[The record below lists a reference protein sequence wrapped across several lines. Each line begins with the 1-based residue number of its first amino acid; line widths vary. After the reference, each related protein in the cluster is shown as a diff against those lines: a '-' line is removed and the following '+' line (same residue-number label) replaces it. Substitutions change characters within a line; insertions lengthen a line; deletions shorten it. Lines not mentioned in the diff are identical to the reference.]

1 MPSVPLSHNRDL
13 YLRLWLLV
21 QPYWR
26 RILIAMLAMLGVS
39 GLTALIAFLIKP
51 ALDDIFFGKRQDML
65 YLLPPLVIVLYAF
78 KGLFYYTHE
87 YMMNYVGGVIITQL
101 RDALYR
107 QYMAL
112 PQIFHDRT
120 ATGLLISRVTYD
132 VNILQSSVSTVITNL
147 LKDIFTIIGLV
158 GVIFYREWRLALIA
172 MLVFPVAVWPI
183 IKFGKRLRRI
193 STHSQVSMSR
203 LNSHLQE
210 TLVGNKIVKAFCRE
224 DYEIQR
230 FQRENMEFFRLRMKN
245 VSTRALSPPVMELLG
260 GCGIAA
266 IMFYGGYQV
275 IQGTSTP
282 GTFFSFLAALLMLY
296 QPIKSL
302 SNINNSIQEGM
313 AAAQRVYEILD
324 LPVEIE
330 DGQRARELP
339 IISREIQFRHVD
351 FAYEGRLV
359 LQDINLTVPKG
370 EVVALVG
377 PSGAGKTTLVNLL
390 PRFYEVSQGAITIDG
405 HDIREVTLSS
415 LRSQIGVVTQQ
426 TFLFNDTVRANIAY
440 GRLEASEAEII
451 QAAQAAFAW
460 DFVQH
465 LPKGLDTVIGEQGV
479 MLSGGERQRLAIAR
493 ALLKDP
499 PILILDEATSALDSE
514 AEQEVQKALDNLI
527 VGRTTLII
535 AHRLST
541 IRHADRIV
549 VLEDGRIVEEGRHE
563 ELLARNG
570 VYARLYHLQFRPEED
585 SDADSDSAAT
595 SQPVIAS

>member
-1 MPSVPLSHNRDL
+1 MTRHQEL
-13 YLRLWLLV
+13 YLRLWRLI

-26 RILIAMLAMLGVS
+26 RIIIAMLAMLGVS
-39 GLTALIAFLIKP
+39 GITALIAFLIKP
-51 ALDDIFFGKRQDML
+51 ALDDIFFGKRLDML
-65 YLLPPLVIVLYAF
+65 YILPPLVIVLYFF
-78 KGLFYYTHE
+78 KGLFFYTHE
-87 YMMNYVGGVIITQL
+87 FMMNYVGGMIITLL
-101 RDALYR
+101 RDNLYR

-112 PQIFHDRT
+112 PQVFFDRT
-120 ATGLLISRVTYD
+120 STGLLISRVTYD

-172 MLVFPVAVWPI
+172 MVVFPVAVWPI

-224 DYEIQR
+224 DYEMQR
-230 FQRENMEFFRLRMKN
+230 FHQENQEFFRLRMKN

-260 GCGIAA
+260 GFGIAA

-324 LPVEIE
+324 LPVEIR
-330 DGQRARELP
+330 DVPGVRELP
-339 IISREIQFRHVD
+339 PISDRICFEQVE
-351 FAYEGRLV
+351 FAYEDRLV
-359 LQDINLTVPKG
+359 LQDINLTVQKG
-370 EVVALVG
+370 EVIAVVG

-390 PRFYEVSQGAITIDG
+390 PRFYEVTRGSISIDG
-405 HDIREVTLSS
+405 QDIREVTLLS
-415 LRSQIGVVTQQ
+415 LRAQIGVVTQQ
-426 TFLFNDTVRANIAY
+426 TFLFNDTVRENIAY
-440 GRLEASEAEII
+440 GRPQAGEEEII

-460 DFVQH
+460 DFIAN

-527 VGRTTLII
+527 QGRTTLII

-563 ELLARNG
+563 DLLARNG
-570 VYARLYHLQFRPEED
+570 VYARLYYLQFRPEEAE
-585 SDADSDSAAT
+585 SGAEAPSPLTPPPALVS
-595 SQPVIAS
+595 

>member
-1 MPSVPLSHNRDL
+1 MTMTRHQEL
-13 YLRLWLLV
+13 YLRLWRLI

-26 RILIAMLAMLGVS
+26 RIIIAMLAMLGVS
-39 GLTALIAFLIKP
+39 GITALIAFLIKP
-51 ALDDIFFGKRQDML
+51 ALDDIFFGKRLDML
-65 YLLPPLVIVLYAF
+65 YILPPLVIVLYFF
-78 KGLFYYTHE
+78 KGLFFYTHE
-87 YMMNYVGGVIITQL
+87 FMMNYVGGMIITLL
-101 RDALYR
+101 RDNLYR

-112 PQIFHDRT
+112 PQVFFDRT
-120 ATGLLISRVTYD
+120 STGLLISRVTYD

-172 MLVFPVAVWPI
+172 MVVFPVAVWPI

-224 DYEIQR
+224 DYEMQR
-230 FQRENMEFFRLRMKN
+230 FHQENQEFFRLRMKN

-260 GCGIAA
+260 GFGIAA

-324 LPVEIE
+324 LPVEIR
-330 DGQRARELP
+330 DVPGVRELP
-339 IISREIQFRHVD
+339 PISDRICFEQVE
-351 FAYEGRLV
+351 FAYEDRLV
-359 LQDINLTVPKG
+359 LQDINLTVQKG
-370 EVVALVG
+370 EVIAVVG

-390 PRFYEVSQGAITIDG
+390 PRFYEVTRGSISIDG
-405 HDIREVTLSS
+405 QDIREVTLLS
-415 LRSQIGVVTQQ
+415 LRAQIGVVTQQ
-426 TFLFNDTVRANIAY
+426 TFLFNDTVRENIAY
-440 GRLEASEAEII
+440 GRPQAGEEEII

-460 DFVQH
+460 DFIAN

-527 VGRTTLII
+527 QGRTTLII

-563 ELLARNG
+563 DLLARNG
-570 VYARLYHLQFRPEED
+570 VYARLYYLQFRPEEAE
-585 SDADSDSAAT
+585 SGAEAPSPLTPPPALVS
-595 SQPVIAS
+595 

>member
-1 MPSVPLSHNRDL
+1 MITQRTL
-13 YLRLWLLV
+13 YLRLWRLI
-21 QPYWR
+21 QPFWR
-26 RILIAMLAMLGVS
+26 RIIIAMLAMLGVS
-39 GLTALIAFLIKP
+39 GITALIAFLIKP
-51 ALDDIFFGKRQDML
+51 ALDDIFFAKRVEML
-65 YLLPPLVIVLYAF
+65 YILPPLVVLLYF
-78 KGLFYYTHE
+78 LKGFFFYTHE
-87 YMMNYVGGVIITQL
+87 YMMNYVGGMIITQL

-112 PQIFHDRT
+112 PQLFFDRT

-172 MLVFPVAVWPI
+172 MVVFPVAVLPI

-210 TLVGNKIVKAFCRE
+210 TLVGQKIVKAFGRE

-230 FQRENMEFFRLRMKN
+230 FQKENLEFFRLRMKN
-245 VSTRALSPPVMELLG
+245 VSVRALSPPVMELLG

-302 SNINNSIQEGM
+302 SNINNSVQEGV

-324 LPVEIE
+324 LPVEIA
-330 DGQRARELP
+330 DSPQAKELP
-339 IISREIQFRHVD
+339 TISREIEFRHVN
-351 FAYEGRLV
+351 FAYEDRLV
-359 LQDINLTVPKG
+359 LHDINLVVRKG

-390 PRFYEVSQGAITIDG
+390 PRFYEVTQGAIYIDG
-405 HDIREVTLSS
+405 SDIREVTLQS
-415 LRSQIGVVTQQ
+415 LRGQIGVVTQQ
-426 TFLFNDTVRANIAY
+426 TFLFNDTVRRNINY
-440 GRLEASEAEII
+440 GRPEASEGEII
-451 QAAQAAFAW
+451 QAAQAAYAW
-460 DFVQH
+460 DFIEN
-465 LPKGLDTVIGEQGV
+465 LPLGLDTIIGEQGV

-493 ALLKDP
+493 AILKDP
-499 PILILDEATSALDSE
+499 PILILDEATSSLDSK
-514 AEQEVQKALDNLI
+514 AEQEVQKAIDNLI
-527 VGRTTLII
+527 QGRTTLII

-563 ELLARNG
+563 ELLARQG
-570 VYARLYHLQFRPEED
+570 AYARLYYLQFGAETDNGELP
-585 SDADSDSAAT
+585 SSLTSLAQTAAV
-595 SQPVIAS
+595 S

>member
-1 MPSVPLSHNRDL
+1 MIYQRDL
-13 YLRLWLLV
+13 YLRLARLIR
-21 QPYWR
+21 PYWQR
-26 RILIAMLAMLGVS
+26 LAIAMVAMLGVS
-39 GLTALIAFLIKP
+39 GITALIAFLIKP
-51 ALDDIFFGKRQDML
+51 ALDEIFFGKRLEML
-65 YLLPPLVIVLYAF
+65 YILPPLVILLYLL
-78 KGLFYYTHE
+78 KGVFFYTHE
-87 YMMNYVGGVIITQL
+87 YMMNYVGGMIITQL

-112 PQIFHDRT
+112 PQLFFDRT
-120 ATGLLISRVTYD
+120 STGMLISRVTYD
-132 VNILQSSVSTVITNL
+132 VNILQSAVSTVVTNL
-147 LKDIFTIIGLV
+147 LKDIFTIIGLT

-172 MLVFPVAVWPI
+172 MVVFPVAVWPI
-183 IKFGKRLRRI
+183 IKFGRRLRRI
-193 STHSQVSMSR
+193 SRHTQVSMSH

-210 TLVGNKIVKAFCRE
+210 TLVGSRIVKAFCRE
-224 DYEIQR
+224 EYEIGR
-230 FQRENMEFFRLRMKN
+230 FHQENMEFFRLRLKN

-302 SNINNSIQEGM
+302 SNINNSVQEGI

-324 LPVEIE
+324 MPTESPEASPAHALP
-330 DGQRARELP
+330 P
-339 IISREIQFRHVD
+339 IQREISFRQVD
-351 FAYEGRLV
+351 FAYEDRLV
-359 LQDINLTVPKG
+359 LQDINLTVRKG

-390 PRFYEVSQGAITIDG
+390 PRFYEVTRGAIFIDDQ
-405 HDIREVTLSS
+405 DIRQVTLAS
-415 LRSQIGVVTQQ
+415 LRGQIGVVTQQ
-426 TFLFNDTVRANIAY
+426 TFLFNDTVRQNIAY
-440 GRLEASEAEII
+440 GRPAASEAEII
-451 QAAQAAFAW
+451 QAAQAAYAW
-460 DFVQH
+460 DFIQN
-465 LPKGLDTVIGEQGV
+465 LPQGLDTVIGERGV
-479 MLSGGERQRLAIAR
+479 MLSGGECQRLAIAR

-527 VGRTTLII
+527 QGRTTLII

-549 VLEDGRIVEEGRHE
+549 VLEEGRIVEVGRHD
-563 ELLARNG
+563 ELLARGG
-570 VYARLYHLQFRPEED
+570 VYARLYYLQFRPEEEGTPP
-585 SDADSDSAAT
+585 AAT
-595 SQPVIAS
+595 LVQPPAAVS

>member
-1 MPSVPLSHNRDL
+1 MITHRTL
-13 YLRLWLLV
+13 YLRLWRLI
-21 QPYWR
+21 QPFWR
-26 RILIAMLAMLGVS
+26 RIIIAMLAMLGVS
-39 GLTALIAFLIKP
+39 GITALIAFLIKP
-51 ALDDIFFGKRQDML
+51 ALDDIFFAKRLEML
-65 YLLPPLVIVLYAF
+65 YILPPLVVLLYF
-78 KGLFYYTHE
+78 LKGFFFYTHE

-112 PQIFHDRT
+112 PQLFFDRT

-172 MLVFPVAVWPI
+172 MVVFPIAVLPI

-210 TLVGNKIVKAFCRE
+210 TLVGHKIVKAFGRE

-230 FQRENMEFFRLRMKN
+230 FHKENLEFFRLRMKN
-245 VSTRALSPPVMELLG
+245 VSVRALSPPVMELLG

-302 SNINNSIQEGM
+302 SNINNSVQEGM

-324 LPVEIE
+324 LPVEIA
-330 DGQRARELP
+330 DAPQAKELP
-339 IISREIQFRHVD
+339 TISREIEFRHVN
-351 FAYEGRLV
+351 FAYEDRLV
-359 LQDINLTVPKG
+359 LHDINLVVRKG

-390 PRFYEVSQGAITIDG
+390 PRFYEVTQGAIYIDG
-405 HDIREVTLSS
+405 WDIREVTLQS
-415 LRSQIGVVTQQ
+415 LRGQIGVVTQQ
-426 TFLFNDTVRANIAY
+426 TFLFNDTVRRNISY
-440 GRLEASEAEII
+440 GRPEASEGEII
-451 QAAQAAFAW
+451 LAAQAAYAW
-460 DFVQH
+460 DFIQN
-465 LPKGLDTVIGEQGV
+465 LPLGLDTVIGEQGV

-493 ALLKDP
+493 AILKDP
-499 PILILDEATSALDSE
+499 PILILDEATSSLDSK
-514 AEQEVQKALDNLI
+514 AEQEVQKAIDNLI
-527 VGRTTLII
+527 QGRTTLII

-549 VLEDGRIVEEGRHE
+549 VLEAGRIVEEGRHE
-563 ELLARNG
+563 ELLARQG
-570 VYARLYHLQFRPEED
+570 AYARLYYLQFGAENDNGEV
-585 SDADSDSAAT
+585 AAPLT
-595 SQPVIAS
+595 PLAQTAAVS